1 MLAMNGEREIYKGL
15 PSEEELDEDL
25 IFLSYASQEGIP
37 FKHVFDGMQF
47 EVDPY
52 GFDKY
57 YENRTEQQYY
67 MLMGLLYEK
76 APSGDLEFES
86 ARLIN
91 GLFQYKNRFI
101 DDPVVQ
107 LDAEGHEA
115 VESMNVV
122 DLAEFLTSVH
132 FDYLDDAKA
141 ELQNGDLSEGTVSML
156 ALWSKIEKIADRAAE
171 RFNEGMAA

>member
-1 MLAMNGEREIYKGL
+1 MNGEREIYKGL

-25 IFLSYASQEGIP
+25 IFLAYAAQEGIP
-37 FKHVFDGMQF
+37 FKYVFDGMQF

-57 YENRTEQQYY
+57 YENRTKQQYY

-86 ARLIN
+86 ARMISGLI
-91 GLFQYKNRFI
+91 QYKNRFI

-122 DLAEFLTSVH
+122 DLAEFLSFVH
-132 FDYLDDAKA
+132 ADYLDDAKA
-141 ELQNGDLSEGTVSML
+141 ELENGDLSEGTVSKL
-156 ALWSKIEKIADRAAE
+156 ALWSRIVKIADMAVD
-171 RFNEGMAA
+171 RFGEDMAA

>member
-1 MLAMNGEREIYKGL
+1 MNGEREIYKGL

-57 YENRTEQQYY
+57 YENRTEQRYY

-91 GLFQYKNRFI
+91 GLFQYRNRFI
-101 DDPVVQ
+101 DDPEVKM
-107 LDAEGHEA
+107 DTEGYKA
-115 VESMNVV
+115 VESMNIN
-122 DLAEFLTSVH
+122 DLAEFSSFVYA
-132 FDYLDDAKA
+132 DYLDEAKT
-141 ELQNGDLSEGTVSML
+141 ELKNGELSESTVLKL
-156 ALWSKIEKIADRAAE
+156 ALWSRIEKIADKAAE
-171 RFNEGMAA
+171 RFGDDMAA

>member
-1 MLAMNGEREIYKGL
+1 MSREREIYKGL

-25 IFLSYASQEGIP
+25 IFLAYAAQEGIP
-37 FKHVFDGMQF
+37 FKLVFDGLNLD
-47 EVDPY
+47 VDPY

-76 APSGDLEFES
+76 APCNDLEFES
-86 ARLIN
+86 VRMIN
-91 GLFQYKNRFI
+91 GLIRYKNRFI

-107 LDAEGHEA
+107 LDVEGHEA

-122 DLAEFLTSVH
+122 DLAEFLSFVH
-132 FDYLDDAKA
+132 ADYLDDAKA
-141 ELQNGDLSEGTVSML
+141 ELQNGDLSEGTVSKL
-156 ALWSKIEKIADRAAE
+156 ALWSRIVEIADRAVE
-171 RFNEGMAA
+171 RFGEDMAA